1 MITSH
6 RDGAVRQGIYK
17 QCGDGKASTQDRRR
31 DLSEESGSLDWRG
44 PVLGH
49 SQHSLPRLPGLWG
62 AGGAGAGSACPG
74 VPSDPFSTLCTV
86 SIWDPLKST

>member
-6 RDGAVRQGIYK
+6 RDGAARQGIYK

-49 SQHSLPRLPGLWG
+49 SQHSLPRLPGLWVQVVLG
-62 AGGAGAGSACPG
+62 LGQHAPG
-74 VPSDPFSTLCTV
+74 CHLTPSPHYAQFLFG
-86 SIWDPLKST
+86 IL